1 MWHWSWAVGG
11 AWKNAENIILGGW
24 KMQRNWVPVVTW
36 KTENIPPEHLGLR
49 EDISRQNVENVSW
62 LLLRKE
68 LARFEENTDEM
79 ES

>member
-1 MWHWSWAVGG
+1 
-11 AWKNAENIILGGW
+11 
-24 KMQRNWVPVVTW
+24 MQRNWVPVVTW